1 MRFFWRADS
10 QAAGT
15 GPSYTISYLQKGTFC
30 VYLTVESEQ
39 GCIDSTAYC
48 FEVSGYV
55 LLVPNV
61 FTPNGDGIND
71 VFTVIGYGMEYIEM
85 TVYDRWGGLIATAR
99 GSERLTWDGTKGGQ
113 PAPEGVYTYLL
124 RYKLVDKPDVLYRS
138 GTVTL
143 LR

>member
-1 MRFFWRADS
+1 MASPITFT
-10 QAAGT
+10 AA
-15 GPSYTISYLQKGTFC
+15 P
-30 VYLTVESEQ
+30 
-39 GCIDSTAYC
+39 C

-71 VFTVIGYGMEYIEM
+71 LFTVMGYSMEYIGM
-85 TVYDRWGGLIATAR
+85 TLYDRWDGVIATAQ

-138 GTVTL
+138 GTVAL